1 MEFRVVMWSDD
12 DFVCLTEA
20 LDITWY
26 KSQIKTASK
35 VHLLAQGLSSGILNH
50 CTEEDFPLVG
60 PSLLQRTVFSF
71 ALRIISLAADC
82 IYSLFFCCVPLK
94 KKFIFAICSSAT
106 HEIVEDSIKILPF
119 PPLLQAEQALLSP
132 LQVRCCSPQ
141 QSYWCSNEVK
151 PVYQCIFLHESS
163 ISWQYMNG
171 AK

>member
-1 MEFRVVMWSDD
+1 MISSVWRKLWTSSSTSLKLKQLQKYICLLRACPVVFWS
-12 DFVCLTEA
+12 
-20 LDITWY
+20 
-26 KSQIKTASK
+26 
-35 VHLLAQGLSSGILNH
+35 
-50 CTEEDFPLVG
+50 TEEDFPLVG

-94 KKFIFAICSSAT
+94 KKFIFAICISAT
-106 HEIVEDSIKILPF
+106 HEIIEDSIKILPF
-119 PPLLQAEQALLSP
+119 PPLLQAEQTLLSP

-151 PVYQCIFLHESS
+151 PVYQCIFLHDSS